1 MDKNVKIIGSGSFLP
16 KVIQNNSKFLDKVF
30 FDDSNNRIETDNKL
44 ITEKFEKITGIK
56 QRRYAV
62 KEMNTSDLAYNA
74 AKNAIKNANID
85 PETID
90 YIILAHNFGN
100 VDDKHQ
106 VDVFPSI
113 AVRVK
118 NLLKIKNPKCVAYD
132 ILFGCPGWL
141 EGMIQGYSFIKSGLA
156 KRCLVIGADTLSRVV
171 DPYDRDSMIFAD
183 GAGANIIEESN
194 SPGGIL
200 SHNTATYSNDEVF
213 YLFYGKSYNPNS
225 DRNKKYIKM
234 RGRKVYEFA
243 LKNVPAAIKECVDK
257 SKSNISEIKKILIHQ
272 ANAKMDDA
280 IVKRLY
286 NLYNSEAPENIMPL
300 TVDRFGNSSV
310 ATVPTMYDLI
320 VGGNLENHKIVKGD
334 KIIFAS
340 VGAGMHINA
349 MVYEH

>member
-1 MDKNVKIIGSGSFLP
+1 MNIKITGSGSYIP
-16 KVIQNNSKFLDKVF
+16 EIIQDNSKFLDKIF
-30 FDDSNNRIETDNKL
+30 FDDEGNKIETKNEE
-44 ITEKFEKITGIK
+44 IIEKFQKITGIRE
-56 QRRYAV
+56 RRYA
-62 KEMNTSDLAYNA
+62 KNELNTSDIAYLA
-74 AKNAIKNANID
+74 AKEAIKNSKID
-85 PETID
+85 PEKID

-100 VDDKHQ
+100 ASNDSAQ
-106 VDVFPSI
+106 VDIFPSL

-141 EGMIQGYSFIKSGLA
+141 EGMIQGYGFIKAGMA
-156 KRCLVIGADTLSRVV
+156 ERCLIIGADTLSRVV
-171 DPYDRDSMIFAD
+171 DINDRDSMIFAD
-183 GAGANIIEESN
+183 GAGATIIEKTNEE
-194 SPGGIL
+194 GGIL
-200 SHNTATYSNDEVF
+200 SHNTASYTDDEVF
-213 YLFYGKSYNPNS
+213 YLFYGKSYNPKA
-225 DRNKKYIKM
+225 DEKTKYIKM

-243 LKNVPAAIKECVDK
+243 LTNVPAAMKECLDK
-257 SKSNISEIKKILIHQ
+257 ANIDILEIKKILIHQ

-286 NLYNSEAPENIMPL
+286 KLFNVDSPEKIMPL

-320 VGGNLENHKIVKGD
+320 VRNKLGDHKIEKGD

-349 MVYEH
+349 MVYQY